1 MTNYNKWDSK
11 ASALVKEADDED
23 EQAKAANDKALGL
36 EGGPKGPPTAKA
48 ESELKDLG
56 AHSEERKEFIDW
68 SKKREVTQTHK
79 PQDEP
84 IVLEGPEVKDLA
96 VRLSGSEGVTYII
109 PDGAGIIKLM
119 FDKCKRIKVQLGCT
133 LMTSTIEAFHCV
145 DVSFELAVPVGTFQV
160 DECKKEF
167 SINFAE
173 LDHIGSI
180 YHQNSPNLS
189 IGYGGAGAK
198 LEVVGQAI
206 EAQYYTKR
214 GLNGDS
220 ALITA
225 PVRRGE
231 NEFPIDLPG
240 DEAAVAAGYGEK
252 YARDQPEPEAPPAS
266 EENRRKAEM
275 KRQSGNEMFR
285 ANDYFQAAMEY
296 TSALE
301 LDPTISAL
309 YGNRS
314 QCWLK
319 LGNHEKSLEDAIKCT
334 EVDPANA
341 KGWFRKGMSLH
352 AMKNFR
358 EAIPALLEAEKLDPK
373 NKQIPDAIKMA
384 QLMARKQNA

>member
-1 MTNYNKWDSK
+1 
-11 ASALVKEADDED
+11 
-23 EQAKAANDKALGL
+23 
-36 EGGPKGPPTAKA
+36 
-48 ESELKDLG
+48 
-56 AHSEERKEFIDW
+56 
-68 SKKREVTQTHK
+68 
-79 PQDEP
+79 
-84 IVLEGPEVKDLA
+84 
-96 VRLSGSEGVTYII
+96 
-109 PDGAGIIKLM
+109 
-119 FDKCKRIKVQLGCT
+119 
-133 LMTSTIEAFHCV
+133 MTSTIEAFHCV

-160 DECKKEF
+160 DECESEF

-173 LDHIGSI
+173 LDHVGSV
-180 YHQNSPNLS
+180 YHQNSPGLS
-189 IGYGGAGAK
+189 IGHGGAGAK
-198 LEVVGQAI
+198 LEVVGQSI

-214 GLNGDS
+214 GLNGAS

-240 DEAAVAAGYGEK
+240 DQAAVEAGYGDR

-266 EENRRKAEM
+266 EENRRKAEL

-309 YGNRS
+309 YANRS

-319 LGNHEKSLEDAIKCT
+319 LGNHEKSLEDATKCT

-352 AMKNFR
+352 AVQNFR

-384 QLMARKQNA
+384 QLMARKQAA